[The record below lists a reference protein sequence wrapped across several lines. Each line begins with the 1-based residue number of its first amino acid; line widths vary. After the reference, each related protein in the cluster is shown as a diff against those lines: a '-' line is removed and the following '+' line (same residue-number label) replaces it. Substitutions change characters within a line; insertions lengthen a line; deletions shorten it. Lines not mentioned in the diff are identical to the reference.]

1 MNQHEEVEGEEI
13 LITWIITGYSPKR
26 RDRLQSIIQIL
37 RRAGSISLSRARHSP
52 GNDQEPDGKDERH
65 FVRHF
70 GGRHHRF
77 TSRRTRKLSSS
88 GVSVACYS
96 YARLMIN
103 RRSHADKRS
112 LDLSFSLSLS
122 LNDFNAGSRSI
133 PRSVPRSWFSIDWML
148 GNLTRTGFC
157 NRSVSVPEERF
168 SELDSSGI
176 FGVKMISCVKSSSSS
191 SFFFFLF
198 FLICDIFF

>member
-1 MNQHEEVEGEEI
+1 MIHTFNPKYRTQPRILNNILINSKRDTSNRIYFISRIQFLLNQHEEVEGEEI

-122 LNDFNAGSRSI
+122 
-133 PRSVPRSWFSIDWML
+133 
-148 GNLTRTGFC
+148 
-157 NRSVSVPEERF
+157 ERF
-168 SELDSSGI
+168 QRRIAIDTTIGSTIMVLDR
-176 FGVKMISCVKSSSSS
+176 
-191 SFFFFLF
+191 L
-198 FLICDIFF
+198 DAR